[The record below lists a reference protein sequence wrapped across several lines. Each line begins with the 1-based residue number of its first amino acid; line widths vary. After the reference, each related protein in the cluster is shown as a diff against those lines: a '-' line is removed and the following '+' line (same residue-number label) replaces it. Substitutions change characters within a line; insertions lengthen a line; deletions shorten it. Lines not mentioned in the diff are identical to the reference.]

1 MNQPVEKFNE
11 DEVAA
16 DVKAAPAHEFVTVPE
31 TTLPNGHIVPSFQV
45 GKYHAKKSDDNTIII
60 AADGKPWHSINY
72 HDARKACTDAGLS
85 LITETQYLAIA
96 YQITQQDA
104 NWTGGKV
111 GEGEVYR
118 GLHQWTLSEAQDGH
132 YESSE
137 AIERRWH
144 VLANGERVYDFSGN
158 IFSWVFDDLH
168 GGDDGVINK
177 RFKDDDPTLTTAP
190 YPRNEKGMGWRPDG
204 GRDWS
209 GCALMRG
216 GSWGSG
222 RSAGVFYVDI
232 GWPHDVYGGVGFR
245 CTKNSL

>member
-1 MNQPVEKFNE
+1 MNQPVEDFKE
-11 DEVAA
+11 DEAAA
-16 DVKAAPAHEFVTVPE
+16 DVKAAAHEFVTVPE
-31 TTLPNGHIVPSFQV
+31 TTLPNGLVVPSFQV
-45 GKYHAKKSDDNTIII
+45 GKYHAKKSADNTIII
-60 AADGKPWHSINY
+60 AADSKPWHSINY
-72 HDARKACTDAGLS
+72 HDARKTCTDAGLN

-137 AIERRWH
+137 SIERRWH

-158 IFSWVFDDLH
+158 IFSWVFNDLH
-168 GGDDGVINK
+168 GDDDGVINT

-190 YPRNEKGMGWRPDG
+190 YPRNEKGMGWLPDG

-209 GCALMRG
+209 GGALMRG
-216 GSWGSG
+216 GYWDSYHH
-222 RSAGVFYVDI
+222 AGVFCVNGD
-232 GWPHDVYGGVGFR
+232 WPHYYRGYVGFR
-245 CTKNSL
+245 CTKSL